1 MSLQKLLD
9 QGQVWRA
16 GATRANAAR
25 CRASGHAVLDETLG
39 GWPRGSVIELLADE
53 QGAGE
58 LGVVLP
64 VLADLTRL
72 GQWVVLVNP
81 PYVPYAPA
89 WQRGGVRLDRLLWV
103 RSPGTTAAWSLEQ
116 ALRAPGCGAVLGWCA
131 GMNTASI
138 RRLQLAAE
146 DNDALAFLYRPPAY
160 VREPSPAALRLLV
173 NGSPTGPRLEVLKRR
188 GGRAGDRLAVNW
200 H

>member
-9 QGQVWRA
+9 QGQLWRA
-16 GATRANAAR
+16 GETSATVR

-39 GWPRGSVIELLADE
+39 GWPRGSVIELLTDE

-58 LGVVLP
+58 LSVVLP

-89 WQRGGVRLDRLLWV
+89 WQNGGVRLERLLWV
-103 RSPGTTAAWSLEQ
+103 HSPEVNATWSLEQ

-131 GMNTASI
+131 GLPTATI

-146 DNDALAFLYRPPAY
+146 DNDALAFLYRSPIHA
-160 VREPSPAALRLLV
+160 REPSPAALRLMIDAGP
-173 NGSPTGPRLEVLKRR
+173 NGTNLSVLKRR
-188 GGRAGDRLAVNW
+188 GGRAGNRLTVYS